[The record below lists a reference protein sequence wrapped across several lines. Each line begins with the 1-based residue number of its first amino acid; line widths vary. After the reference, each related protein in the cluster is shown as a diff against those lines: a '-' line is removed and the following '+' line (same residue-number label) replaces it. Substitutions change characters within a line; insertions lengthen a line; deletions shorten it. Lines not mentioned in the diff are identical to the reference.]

1 MSTKFMTIDPKGYFP
16 LAAGRLIVGTRL
28 PFDVYLKEGG
38 IFRVLFE
45 TGTEYT
51 RITQEFLIDR
61 GIKELYISD
70 FDKEVHDAYV
80 SKSMS
85 DGASVLDSPKAFKD
99 YSFRKD
105 QYYQIDKDMLV
116 AGTSVPFCVYSMKN
130 YDYFLVLHATPGLPT
145 EIDDK
150 VLSLPG
156 DVLIQKSDIPLYNEY
171 LNSILNS
178 KHVSGRALERVKAL
192 VVKENSKII
201 MKDLFDDPRSGENI
215 KEAQNAVSAMIDSLT
230 ANKDTIHDLLSLR
243 GFDYYTYTHSV
254 NVGVLSIGLGVAIN
268 LSKDDTE
275 KLGVGALLHDIGK
288 SSIPSEILNKQGRL
302 DNREFMII
310 QGHVLEGERLVKE
323 NKLPRE
329 SIPAV
334 VQHHEKISGRGYPL
348 HLSEKE
354 IALFG
359 KITAIADCYDALTTN
374 RPYRQALT
382 PFQALVT
389 ISKETGNYD
398 AELLKIFIKMLGKI

>member
-1 MSTKFMTIDPKGYFP
+1 
-16 LAAGRLIVGTRL
+16 
-28 PFDVYLKEGG
+28 
-38 IFRVLFE
+38 
-45 TGTEYT
+45 
-51 RITQEFLIDR
+51 
-61 GIKELYISD
+61 
-70 FDKEVHDAYV
+70 
-80 SKSMS
+80 
-85 DGASVLDSPKAFKD
+85 
-99 YSFRKD
+99 
-105 QYYQIDKDMLV
+105 
-116 AGTSVPFCVYSMKN
+116 
-130 YDYFLVLHATPGLPT
+130 
-145 EIDDK
+145 
-150 VLSLPG
+150 
-156 DVLIQKSDIPLYNEY
+156 
-171 LNSILNS
+171 
-178 KHVSGRALERVKAL
+178 
-192 VVKENSKII
+192 